1 MPSFAKADIQEFEL
15 PSSTPD
21 DKALASVDLT
31 VYGGQAEDIFDS
43 AGQLKRPV
51 SSILA
56 GAIKS
61 WNFVDDSGAIAPI
74 TTDNVRRLSPEDFN
88 FLSEKVLPKL
98 NVVATAQ
105 VQPAEKKV

>member
-1 MPSFAKADIQEFEL
+1 MPSFAKSDIQEFEL
-15 PSSTPD
+15 PSSTPE
-21 DKALASVDLT
+21 DKALASLDLT

-61 WNFVDDSGAIAPI
+61 WNFVDDAGNPAPI
-74 TTDNVRRLSPEDFN
+74 TSDNVRRLSPEDFN
-88 FLSEKVLPKL
+88 FLSEKILPKL

-105 VQPAEKKV
+105 VKPAEKKA